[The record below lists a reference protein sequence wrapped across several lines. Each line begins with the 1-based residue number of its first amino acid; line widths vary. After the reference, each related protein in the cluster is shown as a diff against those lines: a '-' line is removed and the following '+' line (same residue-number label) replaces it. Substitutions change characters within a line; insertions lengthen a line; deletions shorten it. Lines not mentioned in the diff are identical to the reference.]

1 MSAGST
7 SWMGSWGSAIG
18 VGGRAGFGA
27 GAGGVCVLT
36 MPTIPGKLS
45 SVGPV
50 AQLVRAGDSSINGA
64 FAPQDA
70 KWTG

>member
-1 MSAGST
+1 
-7 SWMGSWGSAIG
+7 MGGG
-18 VGGRAGFGA
+18 VA
-27 GAGGVCVLT
+27 GAGFADGGGVCALT
-36 MPTIPGKLS
+36 MPKIPGKLLA
-45 SVGPV
+45 VGPV

>member
-1 MSAGST
+1 MSAGSV
-7 SWMGSWGSAIG
+7 SWMGSWGRTVG
-18 VGGRAGFGA
+18 VGGGA
-27 GAGGVCVLT
+27 VFADGVGGVCVLT

>member
-1 MSAGST
+1 MSAGSA
-7 SWMGSWGSAIG
+7 SWMGSWGSNGCGGGAG
-18 VGGRAGFGA
+18 LGASAGGR
-27 GAGGVCVLT
+27 CVLT
-36 MPTIPGKLS
+36 MSTIPGKLLG
-45 SVGPV
+45 VGPV